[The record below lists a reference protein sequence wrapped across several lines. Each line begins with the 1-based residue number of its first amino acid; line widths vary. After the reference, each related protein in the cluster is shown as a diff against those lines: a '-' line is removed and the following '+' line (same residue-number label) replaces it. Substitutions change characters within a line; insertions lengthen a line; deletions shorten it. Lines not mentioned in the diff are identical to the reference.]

1 MDMKKVMVAGALVA
15 AFAVI
20 TPPLATAEPT
30 PTPSPTSTVI
40 RTPIEQYK
48 YDREIYLNEV
58 KARDIAIRQIN
69 AAFKSAIEKSTQ
81 DYKAAIS
88 TARSPDQKVLAIG
101 GRKSAITAA
110 ISQRDAAI
118 AALGEEPTPPVE
130 PSKTSRFKAP
140 KEQTKGK
147 NR

>member
-1 MDMKKVMVAGALVA
+1 MDMKKGIVAGVLIAALA
-15 AFAVI
+15 S
-20 TPPLATAEPT
+20 PSLAIAEPT
-30 PTPSPTSTVI
+30 PSPSPTSTVI

-48 YDREIYLNEV
+48 YDREVYLNEV

-69 AAFKSAIEKSTQ
+69 TAFKSAIERATQ
-81 DYKAAIS
+81 DYKSAIA
-88 TARSPDQKVLAIG
+88 TARTPDQKVLANSA
-101 GRKSAITAA
+101 RKNAITAA

-118 AALGEEPTPPVE
+118 AALGDEPTPPVE
-130 PSKTSRFKAP
+130 PAKSTRFKAP

>member
-15 AFAVI
+15 AFAVA
-20 TPPLATAEPT
+20 TPSLAIAEPT
-30 PTPSPTSTVI
+30 PSPSPTSTVI

-48 YDREIYLNEV
+48 YDREVYLNEV
-58 KARDIAIRQIN
+58 KARDFAIRQIN
-69 AAFKSAIEKSTQ
+69 AAFKSAIDKSTQ

-88 TARSPDQKVLAIG
+88 TARTPDQKVLANSS
-101 GRKSAITAA
+101 RKSAITAA
-110 ISQRDAAI
+110 ISQRDLAI
-118 AALGEEPTPPVE
+118 AALGEEPTPPIE
-130 PSKTSRFKAP
+130 PAKTTRFKAP